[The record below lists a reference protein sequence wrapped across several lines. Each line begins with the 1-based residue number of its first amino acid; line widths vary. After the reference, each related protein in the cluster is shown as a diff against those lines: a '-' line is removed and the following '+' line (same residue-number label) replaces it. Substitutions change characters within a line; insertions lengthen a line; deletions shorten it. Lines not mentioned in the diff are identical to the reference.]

1 MSAITPG
8 GVRGAL
14 VALALCAGLGAASAR
29 GQAVTGPARC
39 TGCHD
44 HARQTQKWQVDEPA
58 RSGGRSHVNALGRL
72 DDPKAAGF
80 AKAIGLAS
88 AFAANGACVSCHAT
102 VFRGAANAGV
112 SCESCHGAASAWIE
126 LHQVRGSLAQAV
138 AAGMK
143 DLRGKPQVIA
153 GLCVSCHVTTDARL
167 VAAGHP
173 SGAGFDAGSRLAR
186 IEHWTTRY
194 DLAQVSAAARAI
206 APRVTASE
214 PAPGAGSRPGPGDG
228 AVAQPQ
234 PSAPPVASVPG
245 AAWQDV
251 RPLPSDYAP
260 DRGGDASRP
269 NDAALD
275 LLQPAATTSLAEDVV
290 HMPRPL
296 PPGARAVP
304 ASPAGELLRLRGRAL
319 LLLAEMLKAGRR
331 IPAPQPVNGPAEYA
345 GPEGEL
351 LRLQDEIHALLVA
364 ELARARP

>member
-1 MSAITPG
+1 MRAITLG
-8 GVRGAL
+8 GMRGAL
-14 VALALCAGLGAASAR
+14 VGLALGAGLGASSAR
-29 GQAVTGPARC
+29 GEVTGPARC

-44 HARQTQKWQVDEPA
+44 HARQTQKWQLDEP
-58 RSGGRSHVNALGRL
+58 RHSGGRSHVNALTRL

-88 AFAANGACVSCHAT
+88 AFTANGACVSCHAT

-112 SCESCHGAASAWIE
+112 SCESCHGAASAWID
-126 LHQVRGSLAQAV
+126 LHQTRGSHGQAV

-143 DLRGKPQVIA
+143 DLRGKPQAIA
-153 GLCVSCHVTTDARL
+153 GLCVSCHVTIDARL
-167 VAAGHP
+167 LAASHP

-194 DLAQVSAAARAI
+194 DAAQVSAAARAI
-206 APRVTASE
+206 APRVTAPE
-214 PAPGAGSRPGPGDG
+214 PAPGDAGSRQGPGDG
-228 AVAQPQ
+228 AVAQLP
-234 PSAPPVASVPG
+234 APLASVPS

-260 DRGGDASRP
+260 DRGGAAARP

-331 IPAPQPVNGPAEYA
+331 IPAPQPANGPAEYA